1 MICRSLVRTAY
12 LFHNS
17 AIYSNSCLIFPVQ
30 KALKC
35 FKDSRYIGYVSHYE
49 PVSSSYF
56 TTKEGFND
64 DYLSLEN
71 ILKRYQTL
79 PTISFEEAPK
89 RLWKTLNQYRES
101 GNILESIK
109 PSEYRKIIQL
119 LGRINRIDP
128 MFMPQEVKEVLD
140 KYSRETSV
148 VKLKMQYT
156 ASLDASGRSRTIG
169 RRKEAVSSVWMIK
182 GDGQVLVNGKI
193 LYKAFPRLSDRQSLI
208 LPLKI
213 TQRLDQYNI
222 CIIVKGGGSTGQAE
236 ASALAI
242 SRGLVIHE
250 PELTD
255 LLRKNSCLTPD
266 PRRVERKKPGQ
277 PKARKKNTWVKR

>member
-1 MICRSLVRTAY
+1 MVYGHLM
-12 LFHNS
+12 S
-17 AIYSNSCLIFPVQ
+17 AVDGFCGRIYSNCRFILPIRKTLS
-30 KALKC
+30 C
-35 FKDSRYIGYVSHYE
+35 FKDFRCIGYTSFHE

-56 TTKEGFND
+56 TAKEGFND
-64 DYLSLEN
+64 DLLSLES

-79 PTISFEEAPK
+79 PTVSFEEAPK
-89 RLWKTLNQYRES
+89 RLWKTINQYRES
-101 GNILESIK
+101 RNVVECIK

-128 MFMPQEVKEVLD
+128 IFMPEEVKEVLD
-140 KYSRETSV
+140 RYSRETF
-148 VKLKMQYT
+148 VKLKKKYT
-156 ASLDASGRSRTIG
+156 ASLDSLGRSRTIG

-193 LYKAFPRLSDRQSLI
+193 LYEAFPRLSDRQSLI
-208 LPLKI
+208 WPLKI
-213 TQRLDQYNI
+213 TQRLGQYNL
-222 CIIVKGGGSTGQAE
+222 CIFVKGGGSTGQAE

-250 PELTD
+250 PELRY
-255 LLRKNSCLTPD
+255 LLRKNSCLTCD
-266 PRRVERKKPGQ
+266 ARRVERKKPGQ